1 MLMLADPRHRQEM
14 GVKEEASSEELE
26 QLLLTILVP
35 AFPPNRSQWKKLE
48 VALNFIKKSR
58 TRTGSR
64 TGRLEAA
71 RCGGVTCYLAW
82 SVQSSHVTV
91 LARRRTA
98 GQA

>member
-14 GVKEEASSEELE
+14 GIKEEASREELD

-64 TGRLEAA
+64 TGRLEAG
-71 RCGGVTCYLAW
+71 RCGGVT
-82 SVQSSHVTV
+82 
-91 LARRRTA
+91 
-98 GQA
+98 